1 MTVEEILKQTGLT
14 DEQIAALDAK
24 AITAFGGVLSAA
36 EQERQA
42 ATLAATKAEQDRAAA
57 AAASEE
63 AEKQRQAAAAA
74 KEAAEVAQR
83 ANAEFYDQ
91 TIAPALNNWG
101 TEKANL
107 EAQAAFYRTQ
117 NEAARTAGFVPAE
130 APAFQA
136 ASGPAAAQGT
146 QVRDAQG
153 RYVAGAP
160 GGVPGSPT
168 FTMEDVR
175 NGLGS
180 TIGTLTDIQ
189 WKYQSL
195 YGKPMPIPPTELVRQ
210 AEAVKLDPAA
220 YAARTFGFAEKEAE
234 IARKTQEEHD
244 KQIAEQATKPF
255 EQKLADAEAAAKK
268 AVEDNDRKWAEKI
281 GSNPDVRIA
290 QPSRFTEVSRAVKS
304 GERPDPLLLNES
316 QRRQATATAI
326 RHEVAEQTAA

>member
-1 MTVEEILKQTGLT
+1 MTVEEILKQTGLN

-24 AITAFGGVLSAA
+24 VVSAFGGVLSAA

-42 ATLAATKAEQDRAAA
+42 GTQAAAKAEQDRQAAA
-57 AAASEE
+57 KAAEE
-63 AEKQRQAAAAA
+63 AEKQRVATVAV
-74 KEAAEVAQR
+74 KEAAEVARR
-83 ANAEFYDQ
+83 ANEEFYDQ

-107 EAQAAFYRTQ
+107 EAQAAFYRAQ
-117 NEAARTAGFVPAE
+117 NEAARQAGFVPTE

-136 ASGPAAAQGT
+136 QPAATGATT
-146 QVRDAQG
+146 QTRDAQG
-153 RYVAGAP
+153 RYVSGAP
-160 GGVPGSPT
+160 GSVPGSPT
-168 FTMEDVR
+168 FTIEDVK

-180 TIGTLTDIQ
+180 TLGTLTDIQ

-195 YGKPMPIPPTELVRQ
+195 FGKPMPIPPTELVRQ

-234 IARKTQEEHD
+234 MARKTQEDHD
-244 KQIAEQATKPF
+244 KQVAELATKPY
-255 EQKLADAEAAAKK
+255 EQKLAEAEAAAKK

-281 GSNPDVRIA
+281 GSNPDVRLV
-290 QPSRFTEVSRAVKS
+290 QPSRFTEVARAVKS

-326 RHEVAEQTAA
+326 RHEIAEQPAA